1 MDIFNS
7 KLLVYQRISSYF
19 ITMSIA
25 GLLPRPCLVS
35 ELTRFYP
42 GVLNLPHFSMWF
54 VESYVDGKKN
64 TIVACHPHGCFT
76 YWSPNM
82 IKYVHV
88 ITCICIIADIH
99 VYIHIHIHIL
109 GETQLFR
116 TTTNHCFC
124 SKRTTKHMT
133 EAALVGILPCS
144 RRPNRR
150 MVVPSPKNT
159 TGESKSGNRWSLF

>member
-19 ITMSIA
+19 ITVHRWSSPKTMFGQWTDPFLS
-25 GLLPRPCLVS
+25 RCLES
-35 ELTRFYP
+35 SPFFYVICR
-42 GVLNLPHFSMWF
+42 VLCWR
-54 VESYVDGKKN
+54 KKN

-124 SKRTTKHMT
+124 SKRATKHMT

-159 TGESKSGNRWSLF
+159 TGESKNGNRWSLF